1 MSLAQQ
7 VHIDIDSFD
16 KTVIYYDLKVE
27 LALAGHLTFSFL
39 WRHTDM
45 VITSQGR
52 RGCHGAPLPVT
63 RCHLY
68 LQEYHRHRGQGQG
81 CNNKANHDR

>member
-1 MSLAQQ
+1 MSLAEQ

-27 LALAGHLTFSFL
+27 LAMASHLTFSFL

-45 VITSQGR
+45 VITSRDQEDAMVR
-52 RGCHGAPLPVT
+52 RYQARDVIFT
-63 RCHLY
+63 F
-68 LQEYHRHRGQGQG
+68 RGTTGIES
-81 CNNKANHDR
+81 KAKGFIT